1 MTPATCCRAETVD
14 ILWSSQ
20 VHMWFFTESYY
31 NSKDNRQRRNRP
43 AQTLT
48 LYSPRISCKPHAAR
62 CTFAHTHKNHTD
74 TRRLRTVC
82 TSAFPDRCPVQHPLQ
97 GAIETPPERDTLLG
111 VCVGRG
117 GSAFI
122 AFLFAPRPIFMAP
135 PDDAAAS
142 PKDAVKVD
150 LSEVAS
156 TRPKP
161 PNKPPPPKPSKPA
174 PQPPVRT
181 SAAEPPH
188 VPKPP
193 LPEGWKVLK
202 TPEGK
207 TYYYNKSVRNVPP
220 LSCLMMTTPISFQ
233 TFNVDKIHACRY

>member
-1 MTPATCCRAETVD
+1 MGCLSYNYTVLIFTRLLPVTGIRLLTTTLRASVFEIAGRAPRVYR
-14 ILWSSQ
+14 
-20 VHMWFFTESYY
+20 VH
-31 NSKDNRQRRNRP
+31 
-43 AQTLT
+43 
-48 LYSPRISCKPHAAR
+48 H
-62 CTFAHTHKNHTD
+62 
-74 TRRLRTVC
+74 RLIHHLAKAV
-82 TSAFPDRCPVQHPLQ
+82 
-97 GAIETPPERDTLLG
+97 ERGGLAK
-111 VCVGRG
+111 GRG

-207 TYYYNKSVRNVPP
+207 TYYYNKGVRNVPP